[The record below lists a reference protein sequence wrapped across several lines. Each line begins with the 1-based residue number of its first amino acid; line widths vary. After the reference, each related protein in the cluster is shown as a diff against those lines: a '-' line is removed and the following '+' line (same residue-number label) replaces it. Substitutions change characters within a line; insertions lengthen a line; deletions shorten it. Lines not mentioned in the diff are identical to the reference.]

1 MALVTRSTGNTI
13 QASDVDQYL
22 NALTGVMTDQ
32 AFLLAYSPGSS
43 TSTPVL
49 ELKSNGNGPALQ
61 VFNGAT
67 QKLQID
73 QNGNISGVAGS
84 GIPTT
89 RNGTATC
96 AGLYTGSTTPTGD
109 GTTTPATG
117 AVWVKA

>member
-1 MALVTRSTGNTI
+1 
-13 QASDVDQYL
+13 
-22 NALTGVMTDQ
+22 
-32 AFLLAYSPGSS
+32 
-43 TSTPVL
+43 
-49 ELKSNGNGPALQ
+49 

-73 QNGNISGVAGS
+73 QSGNISGVAGS

-96 AGLYTGSTTPTGD
+96 AGVYTGTTTPTGD

-117 AVWVKA
+117 AVWAKA